1 MVVKTEEEGVDAIR
15 KVEGVVLL
23 DGFGVIDEL
32 DNDGIPDMAVVE

>member
-1 MVVKTEEEGVDAIR
+1 MVVKTEEEGVDAICE
-15 KVEGVVLL
+15 VEGVALL